1 MMEGHDFF
9 DDGFAEQ
16 LLLAWA
22 GRSSSFALHAASVA
36 RIVEEREWQGAEMR
50 GLTEALDLDDSL
62 EPVRILDVKAGAER
76 LGLRTFGVLRLC
88 RVAPAD
94 LLDVPPLLRAGDAGR
109 FVRQMAVIDG
119 APALWVLDANAI
131 LCGAQAR
138 RSGSFGAAVEAVE
151 SMRGER

>member
-1 MMEGHDFF
+1 MQAPDFL
-9 DDGFAEQ
+9 DDGFSEQ

-22 GRSSSFALHAASVA
+22 GRRSSFALHAAAVG
-36 RIVEEREWQGAEMR
+36 RIVEEREWLGADVR
-50 GLTEALDLDDSL
+50 DLTEVLELDDSL
-62 EPVRILDVKAGAER
+62 EPVRILDVRTGAGR
-76 LGLRTFGVLRLC
+76 LGLRTFGAMRLW

-94 LLDVPPLLRAGDAGR
+94 LLDVPPLLRARDAGR

-131 LCGAQAR
+131 LCGAEAR
-138 RSGSFGAAVEAVE
+138 RSTSLGVAKDATE

>member
-1 MMEGHDFF
+1 MMAPEFV

-22 GRSSSFALHAASVA
+22 GRSSSFALHAASVG
-36 RIVEEREWQGAEMR
+36 RIVEEREWLGADVR
-50 GLTEALDLDDSL
+50 DLTEMLDLDDSL
-62 EPVRILDVKAGAER
+62 EPVRILDVRAGAER
-76 LGLRTFGVLRLC
+76 LGLRTFGAMRLC

-94 LLDVPPLLRAGDAGR
+94 LLDVPQLLRARDAGR

-131 LCGAQAR
+131 LSGAPAR
-138 RSGSFGAAVEAVE
+138 SSMSSGDAAHAA
-151 SMRGER
+151 MRGER